1 MTFKELTMNRLL
13 PVLLAGS
20 PLLGCA
26 ASQAPKELVDA
37 RSAYSQ
43 AETGY
48 AKEYNPASLH
58 EAKTALDSAEA
69 QFTDSG
75 DSPLTRDT
83 AYVAT
88 RKAQMADTQ
97 GMTQHYQ
104 RELEAAKQQQGKT
117 EAKNHAATQAELTQT
132 KDQLAKEQAGR
143 AEAEKR
149 SNEAFERLAA
159 ANAAAAVKH
168 ESRGTVITLSGGVLF
183 ASGKSVLLPG
193 AQTGLDQVADALKAQ
208 EDNKILIEGHTDSK
222 GSDASN
228 LALSK
233 ARAEAVQSYL
243 ASHGIAADR
252 MVANGLGSSRPVAD
266 NNSTEGRANNRR
278 VEIVVQSMEPR

>member
-69 QFTDSG
+69 QFTNSG
-75 DSPLTRDT
+75 DSALTRDT

-88 RKAQMADTQ
+88 RKAEMADTQ

-104 RELEAAKQQQGKT
+104 RELQAAKQQQGKMD
-117 EAKNHAATQAELTQT
+117 AKNHAATQAELTQT
-132 KDQLAKEQAGR
+132 KDQLAQEKAARAQAEQ
-143 AEAEKR
+143 R

-159 ANAAAAVKH
+159 ANAAAVKH

-193 AQTGLDQVADALKAQ
+193 AQSGLDQVADALKAQ

-222 GSDASN
+222 GNDASN

-243 ASHGIAADR
+243 ATRGIAADR
-252 MVANGLGSSRPVAD
+252 MTANGLGASRPVAD
-266 NNSTEGRANNRR
+266 NNTTDGRANNRR

>member
-69 QFTDSG
+69 QFTNNG

-117 EAKNHAATQAELTQT
+117 DAKNHAATQAELTQT
-132 KDQLAKEQAGR
+132 KDQLAQERAARAAAEQ
-143 AEAEKR
+143 R

-159 ANAAAAVKH
+159 ANAAAVKH

-222 GSDASN
+222 GNDASN

-243 ASHGIAADR
+243 ATHGIAADR
-252 MVANGLGSSRPVAD
+252 MTANGLGASRPVAD
-266 NNSTEGRANNRR
+266 NNTAEGRANNRR